1 MYMGQTGHAGPK
13 HVLKYINVQYA
24 EKAFFL
30 NLAAKKRQT
39 MNGKNWQDIYNSLSP
54 EMKQEVIR
62 RAKDKIREKIKSCLS
77 QPVLVGAALVL
88 GALVGTLTA
97 FFGSILQ
104 NVSAIRDANPLYWI
118 PALALGGVAIVLTY
132 RKFGKGSERGMGI
145 IFDVAHGKER
155 EIPLRLIPLIMATTW
170 VTHLFGGSSGREGV
184 AMQIG
189 ATLGHNISSKVPVE
203 NAPRILLVSGM
214 AAGFAGLFQTPM
226 AAIALSIE
234 ILLAGHLEMAALL
247 PATVAAV
254 SAYKVSEMLG
264 TARFTV
270 DLNSFSPDWNLAG
283 LFYGETGL
291 DIYFVLKLAVL
302 GVMFG
307 LVGGGFA
314 RLLPISRKFFA
325 KKFPNPVKRVAIMGV
340 ALSAM
345 LLLFWQGR
353 YSGLGTNLTDL
364 CFGNAAAL
372 SASDAGIYAY
382 DWILKLL
389 FTVVTL
395 SVGFQGGE
403 VTPLFTIGAT
413 FGAVVAAI
421 VGVPLP
427 LAAALGYAAVFGGAT
442 NTLFAPILVGAE
454 MFGFDT
460 LPAFFIV
467 CTVAYACNGGKSIY
481 AQKKIRLR

>member
-62 RAKDKIREKIKSCLS
+62 RAKDKIREKIKSWLS

-189 ATLGHNISSKVPVE
+189 ATLGHNISSKIPVE

-270 DLNSFSPDWNLAG
+270 NLNSFSPDWNLAG

-314 RLLPISRKFFA
+314 RLLPFSRKFFA
-325 KKFPNPVKRVAIMGV
+325 EKFPNPVKRVAIMGV

>member
-1 MYMGQTGHAGPK
+1 MD
-13 HVLKYINVQYA
+13 
-24 EKAFFL
+24 
-30 NLAAKKRQT
+30 
-39 MNGKNWQDIYNSLSP
+39 KNRWQDIYNSLSP
-54 EMKQEVIR
+54 EMKEEVIR
-62 RAKDKIREKIKSCLS
+62 RAKAKIREKIRHWLS
-77 QPVLVGAALVL
+77 QPVLVVAALVL
-88 GALVGTLTA
+88 GAIVGALTA
-97 FFGSILQ
+97 FFGQVLQ
-104 NVSAIRDANPLYWI
+104 RVSEIRDANPLYWI
-118 PALALGGVAIVLTY
+118 PALALGGIAIVLTY
-132 RKFGKGSERGMGI
+132 KKIGKGSERGMGI
-145 IFDVAHGKER
+145 VFDVAHGKES
-155 EIPLRLIPLIMATTW
+155 EIPLRLIPLIMVTTW

-189 ATLGHNISSKVPVE
+189 ATLGHNISSKIHVE

-254 SAYKVSEMLG
+254 TAYKVSEMLG
-264 TARFTV
+264 IARFTL

-283 LFYGETGL
+283 LFYGNAGL
-291 DIYFVLKLAVL
+291 DIYFVLKLTVL
-302 GVMFG
+302 GIIFG
-307 LVGGGFA
+307 IVGGLFA
-314 RLLPISRKFFA
+314 WLLPLSKKFFA
-325 KKFPNPVKRVAIMGV
+325 EKFPNPVKRVAVMGV
-340 ALSAM
+340 ALSA
-345 LLLFWQGR
+345 LLILCWQGR
-353 YSGLGTNLTDL
+353 YSGLGTNLTDMI
-364 CFGNAAAL
+364 FAGSAQNAA
-372 SASDAGIYAY
+372 SSIYAW
-382 DWILKLL
+382 DWILKML
-389 FTVVTL
+389 FTIVTL

-413 FGAVVAAI
+413 FGAVIATA
-421 VGVPLP
+421 VGVPFP

-467 CTVAYACNGGKSIY
+467 CTFAYVCNGGKSIY